1 MKENEKKVISDN
13 LKTINDI
20 GSKGLAKKIKRKW
33 NKNIKG
39 AIVGGVLG
47 MIIGLSMRKSPV
59 IFGVIGLVL
68 GRIIINKTE

>member
-39 AIVGGVLG
+39 VLG